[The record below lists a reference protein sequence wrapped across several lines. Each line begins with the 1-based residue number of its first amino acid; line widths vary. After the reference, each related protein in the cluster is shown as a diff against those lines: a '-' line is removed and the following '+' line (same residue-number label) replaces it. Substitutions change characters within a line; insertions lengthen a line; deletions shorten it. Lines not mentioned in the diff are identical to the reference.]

1 MDDYKVEAFDLYDR
15 IYLENLQDR
24 NIILNEEIDS
34 GLYEKVV
41 MQIKRFNKE
50 DEGKEI
56 SDRAP
61 IKIFI
66 NSYGGIVYDGFAA
79 VNAIVASKT
88 PIYTY
93 CDGYAMSM
101 GLAIFVAGHK
111 RYAYPFSNFMY
122 HEISGI
128 AIGKTTEV
136 EHQQMENKRLQAM
149 YDSLLL
155 EKTNITKAKL
165 TRVKK
170 NKLDWFFDSKEALEM
185 GLIHQIIS

>member
-1 MDDYKVEAFDLYDR
+1 
-15 IYLENLQDR
+15 
-24 NIILNEEIDS
+24 
-34 GLYEKVV
+34 
-41 MQIKRFNKE
+41 
-50 DEGKEI
+50 
-56 SDRAP
+56 
-61 IKIFI
+61 
-66 NSYGGIVYDGFAA
+66 
-79 VNAIVASKT
+79 
-88 PIYTY
+88 
-93 CDGYAMSM
+93 
-101 GLAIFVAGHK
+101 
-111 RYAYPFSNFMY
+111 MY